1 MKTSHVNLWCDGD
14 CWIVGKTNREMF
26 WWVPLIFSVPFER
39 SVLHDDRITD
49 GVSLALVSGCVWSL
63 KIGFIFLWSKR
74 SFPDKVH
81 DPQDKSLSLSLA
93 EWSPFRRRTRVQ
105 VCFIILK
112 KIPKWPFHPDNNAF
126 SAEWVWVCHDVPV
139 MDGSHACFGLLVTF
153 QHRRSDVGCGCLRS
167 QCSPESLWAGPRWTW
182 TPNTRVLLFPQTCPL
197 WPGDICWF
205 TSYASKTEQHKNNS
219 VLTCSSVCM

>member
-1 MKTSHVNLWCDGD
+1 MAINHWWFALTLSESTSLFDEFMYYLLLFLLLCFAKCSSHLSSAWAVCCRAKIKKKKKKKMKTSHVNLWCDGD

-49 GVSLALVSGCVWSL
+49 GVPLALVSGCVWSL

-105 VCFIILK
+105 VCFII
-112 KIPKWPFHPDNNAF
+112 
-126 SAEWVWVCHDVPV
+126 
-139 MDGSHACFGLLVTF
+139 
-153 QHRRSDVGCGCLRS
+153 
-167 QCSPESLWAGPRWTW
+167 
-182 TPNTRVLLFPQTCPL
+182 
-197 WPGDICWF
+197 
-205 TSYASKTEQHKNNS
+205 
-219 VLTCSSVCM
+219 

>member
-1 MKTSHVNLWCDGD
+1 MFCIDSFRIYLSVRRVHVLFAAVFAFMFCKVQFTSVLCLSCLLSCKNKKKKKKKKMKTSHLNLWCDDD

-49 GVSLALVSGCVWSL
+49 GVPLALVSGCVWSL

-93 EWSPFRRRTRVQ
+93 ELSPFRRRTQVQ
-105 VCFIILK
+105 VCFII
-112 KIPKWPFHPDNNAF
+112 
-126 SAEWVWVCHDVPV
+126 
-139 MDGSHACFGLLVTF
+139 
-153 QHRRSDVGCGCLRS
+153 
-167 QCSPESLWAGPRWTW
+167 
-182 TPNTRVLLFPQTCPL
+182 
-197 WPGDICWF
+197 
-205 TSYASKTEQHKNNS
+205 
-219 VLTCSSVCM
+219 